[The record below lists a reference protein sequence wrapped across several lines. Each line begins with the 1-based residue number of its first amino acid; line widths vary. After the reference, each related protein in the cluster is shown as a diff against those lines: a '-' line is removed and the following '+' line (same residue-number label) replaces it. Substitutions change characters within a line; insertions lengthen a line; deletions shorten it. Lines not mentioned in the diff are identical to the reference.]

1 MAIKIRIV
9 SEFDKKG
16 VTGAT
21 KALDDL
27 GKAAGVALLAVAAAS
42 AAIAVASVREFAK
55 FDGALVKSQA
65 IMGDLTK
72 AMEDDMADAARAVAK
87 ATTFSAEQ
95 AAESFFFLAS
105 AGLDAKSSIAALP
118 SVAAFAQ
125 AGMFDM
131 ARATDL
137 LTDAQSALGLT
148 IKNDAV
154 ANMENMVKIS
164 DVLVRANTLA
174 NASVEQFSTAL
185 TTKAGA
191 ALKALG
197 KDVEE
202 GVAVLA
208 AFADQGIKGELAGTQ
223 LGIVLRD
230 LTTKAIT
237 NKGAFTEM
245 GIAVFDSTGDMNNLG
260 DIIGDIEGALS
271 GMSDETQ
278 KATLLQLGF
287 SDKSLASLQALLGT
301 SEAIKTYET
310 ELRSSMGYTEQVAN
324 KQLDTFNSQLK
335 LLESAIID
343 VAIEIGEELT
353 PYIQDLI
360 PVLQNLLPVIGKKIA
375 DAIKEVDWAQLI
387 TDVSDFISLIV
398 DNLDEIAAMATVLG
412 VAAAALVIYTGVT
425 KLATVA
431 TAAHTA
437 MVKKNT
443 AALLLNPWGL
453 LAVAIA
459 GVTYALIKNDGEL
472 EENTNN
478 ANLLRSQTDRLEYTN
493 KNLADSY
500 KESAYAAD
508 KYGVETDA
516 IKDSQLRLLA
526 VSENVSGELGRFNRI
541 KLGGLRSELAATSDA
556 SRALGDALADNNRQ
570 LYFAMHPELDPSLG
584 INNQTPQSASGGGG
598 GGPSAFE
605 VARDRVQD
613 MVKSSQKELARAQKG
628 YNDSVIGANKD
639 YTDSVI
645 RVQKQFADTLEGII
659 RQSQGRLTSAFQ
671 TATAVNVEE
680 LFLGSEDK
688 SVEGLV
694 KSLGEKLKA
703 SKNLLAKS
711 ADLASQGFSQTFI
724 EQVVAAGTET
734 GTELAGAILAS
745 TPETQANLRSLFK
758 ALETESSTGMDSLAA
773 EIYEKQGLATA
784 ALEQLYATTQSDLA
798 VALVQ
803 QQATLAEALEQAA
816 VALHD
821 SVSGIKS
828 QLQEDIDD
836 MDGMFG
842 GLGATLDQFLAKLE
856 EVKGF
861 AIGKEIDAATM
872 PGGSFGTGVTQGA
885 SSDIRNG
892 IGILI
897 DSASDV
903 AGVLSY
909 LDDRIAGANAY
920 ANLASISAAQRASA
934 LSTLAEIRSSRNS
947 LTAGGSPEAAVG
959 TVINI
964 NVKTDTSQ
972 SLAMVGKSLGNTV
985 AKYVTGGG
993 QVIVSP
999 L

>member
-375 DAIKEVDWAQLI
+375 DAIKKVDWAQLI

-478 ANLLRSQTDRLEYTN
+478 TNLLRSQTDRLEYTN

-556 SRALGDALADNNRQ
+556 SRALGNALADNNRL

-584 INNQTPQSASGGGG
+584 INNQTPQSASGGG

-861 AIGKEIDAATM
+861 AIGKEIEAATG
-872 PGGSFGTGVTQGA
+872 PGGSLQNSAVTVAASQATGA
-885 SSDIRNG
+885 
-892 IGILI
+892 IGLLI

-903 AGVLSY
+903 ASVAKY
-909 LDDRIAGANAY
+909 LDARILGAEAFIR
-920 ANLASISAAQRASA
+920 ATSTTELQRASA
-934 LSTLAEIRSSRNS
+934 LETLAGFKTNRLVLSGQSAES
-947 LTAGGSPEAAVG
+947 LVG
-959 TVINI
+959 TTINI
-964 NVKTDTSQ
+964 NVKADSSQ

>member
-208 AFADQGIKGELAGTQ
+208 AFADQGIKGEIAGTQ

-375 DAIKEVDWAQLI
+375 DAIKKVDWAQLI

-478 ANLLRSQTDRLEYTN
+478 TNLLRSQTDRLEYTN

-556 SRALGDALADNNRQ
+556 SRALGNALADNQRL

-584 INNQTPQSASGGGG
+584 INNQTPQSASGGG

-861 AIGKEIDAATM
+861 AIGKEIEAATG
-872 PGGSFGTGVTQGA
+872 PGGSLQNSAVTVAASQATGA
-885 SSDIRNG
+885 
-892 IGILI
+892 IGLLI

-903 AGVLSY
+903 ASVAKY
-909 LDDRIAGANAY
+909 LDARILGAEAFIR
-920 ANLASISAAQRASA
+920 ATSTTELQRASA
-934 LSTLAEIRSSRNS
+934 LETLAGFKTNRLVLGGQDAQS
-947 LTAGGSPEAAVG
+947 LVG
-959 TVINI
+959 TIINI
-964 NVKTDTSQ
+964 NVKADSSQ

>member
-375 DAIKEVDWAQLI
+375 DAIKKVDWAQLI

-478 ANLLRSQTDRLEYTN
+478 TNLLRSQTDRLEYTN

-556 SRALGDALADNNRQ
+556 SRALGNALADNNRL

-584 INNQTPQSASGGGG
+584 INNQTPQSASGGG

-861 AIGKEIDAATM
+861 AIGKEIEAATG
-872 PGGSFGTGVTQGA
+872 PGGSLQNSAVTVAASQATGA
-885 SSDIRNG
+885 
-892 IGILI
+892 IGLLI

-903 AGVLSY
+903 ASVAKY
-909 LDDRIAGANAY
+909 LDARILGAEAFIR
-920 ANLASISAAQRASA
+920 ATSTTELQRASA
-934 LSTLAEIRSSRNS
+934 LETLAGFKTNRLVLGGQDAQS
-947 LTAGGSPEAAVG
+947 LVG
-959 TVINI
+959 TTINI
-964 NVKTDTSQ
+964 NVKADSSQ

-999 L
+999 I

>member
-208 AFADQGIKGELAGTQ
+208 AFADQGIKGEIAGTQ

-375 DAIKEVDWAQLI
+375 DAIKKVDWAQLI

-478 ANLLRSQTDRLEYTN
+478 TNLLRSQTDRLEYTN

-556 SRALGDALADNNRQ
+556 SRALGNALADNNRL

-584 INNQTPQSASGGGG
+584 INNQTPQSASGGG

-861 AIGKEIDAATM
+861 AIGKEIEAATG
-872 PGGSFGTGVTQGA
+872 PGGSLQNSAVTVAASQATGA
-885 SSDIRNG
+885 
-892 IGILI
+892 IGLLI

-903 AGVLSY
+903 ASVAKY
-909 LDDRIAGANAY
+909 LDARILGAEAFIR
-920 ANLASISAAQRASA
+920 ATSTTELQRASA
-934 LSTLAEIRSSRNS
+934 LETLAGFKTNRLVLSGQSAES
-947 LTAGGSPEAAVG
+947 LVG
-959 TVINI
+959 TTINI
-964 NVKTDTSQ
+964 NVKADSSQ

-999 L
+999 I